1 VVFIDDT
8 FNFPIPRFVKILEM
22 MIRRRFSF
30 RWYSYFRC
38 NLATPEIVA
47 LMRDSNC
54 GGVFLG
60 IESGDDHVLTIM
72 NKKATTADYVRGI
85 GLLNA
90 AGIPSFASLI
100 VGFPGE
106 TRATVDNT
114 IRLLNDTRP
123 TFFRGEIWYY
133 NHRSPI
139 FARREELGIEGTG
152 YRFRHATMG
161 WEEACDHAIRLFDQ
175 VHGSTWL
182 PMYDVDFWSLPYL
195 RGVGLPLAD
204 IQAFL
209 ARCNELLALEL
220 GLDRPH
226 RDRARIEDELRGLCG
241 RALQPGRDAPPRDA
255 RAEVAR

>member
-1 VVFIDDT
+1 
-8 FNFPIPRFVKILEM
+8 
-22 MIRRRFSF
+22 MIRRRFTF

-47 LMRDSNC
+47 MMKESNC

-60 IESGDDHVLTIM
+60 IESGDDHVLEIM
-72 NKKATTADYVRGI
+72 KKKATVAEYARGI

-100 VGFPGE
+100 LGFPGE
-106 TRATVDNT
+106 TRASVDNT
-114 IRLLNDTRP
+114 IALLNEARP
-123 TFFRGEIWYY
+123 TFYRGEIWYY

-139 FARREELGIEGTG
+139 HTQHQQFAIEGTG

-161 WEEACDHAIRLFDQ
+161 WEEACDHTIRLFDR

-195 RGVGLPLAD
+195 RGVGLSLAD
-204 IQAFL
+204 IQDFL
-209 ARCNELLALEL
+209 GRCNELLALEL
-220 GLDRPH
+220 GLGRPH
-226 RDRARIEDELRGLCG
+226 RPRAAIEQDLRAICRRELR
-241 RALQPGRDAPPRDA
+241 PGRTFPLGQA
-255 RAEVAR
+255 RTAEVSP